1 MIWQV
6 IISGGALGLVSSFHC
21 VGMCGPLALSLP
33 IHHYSKTRQHM
44 AIGLYNLGRVL
55 TYSSLGLILGLAGRQ
70 LYLAGWQ
77 QVLSIVLGIV
87 ILILAL
93 QYFFLKKL
101 GEPRWLATFH
111 QNVIRWMSRLLES
124 NQLIAFLG
132 LGAANGLLPCGMVY
146 LAIAGALSTSQL
158 WESVLF
164 MFAFGLATLPAM
176 IALNLAGLRIT
187 MQARRQI
194 KRSMPVV
201 VAFVAMVLILRG
213 LNLGIPFISPI
224 LPDKPGTV
232 VACP

>member
-1 MIWQV
+1 
-6 IISGGALGLVSSFHC
+6 
-21 VGMCGPLALSLP
+21 MCGPLALSLP
-33 IHHYSKTRQHM
+33 IHHFSKTRQHT

-55 TYSSLGLILGLAGRQ
+55 TYSSLGLLLGLAGRQ

-77 QVLSIVLGIV
+77 QLFSIVLGIV
-87 ILILAL
+87 ILSLAL
-93 QYFFLKKL
+93 HYFFLKKL
-101 GEPRWLATFH
+101 GEPRWLAAFH
-111 QNVIRWMSRLLES
+111 QKVIGWMSRLLRS

-164 MFAFGLATLPAM
+164 MFSFGMATLPAM
-176 IALNLAGLRIT
+176 IALNLAGLRIN
-187 MQARRQI
+187 MQARKQI
-194 KRSMPVV
+194 KRSMPLV

-213 LNLGIPFISPI
+213 LNLGIPFISPV
-224 LPDKPGTV
+224 LPNNPGAV